1 VAGAFRR
8 LPRPVCKPTRRNAD
22 SHGRQDNC
30 CVRRH
35 DPRIGDAND
44 GTDVIDDRNRQ
55 LFEQA
60 VGSRPVTMSEDA
72 PSPSEIRRLLWRS
85 GGWVVALFW
94 LVQLVELSL
103 TSFVE
108 GTQRSLG
115 LLAPRILIVAAGMIL
130 SVPVIEVA
138 ALGAGGAF
146 GRRLLTTVFTALA
159 MCIAL
164 MAVDYMVYFIPFPA
178 GRLAFDLTEF
188 VYSGFGWSWFFLGL
202 AGAVVAL
209 SYSVEMRDRERR
221 LALLS
226 VEARDARLAALR
238 YQLNPHFL
246 FNTLNS
252 IAALIDDGEKEPA
265 ETMVVNLAEFLRA
278 TLELDPVIDIRL
290 SREVE
295 LQALYLSIE
304 ETRFPARLRTHY
316 DIDDAVA
323 GALVPALITQP
334 IVENAIRHAVA
345 RSSVPVT
352 VTIAAIARHGR
363 LRLTIADNGRAKGDA
378 MPGTGVGM
386 ANVRARL
393 ENRFGRAQSLD
404 AVRDAAGFRV
414 VLELPLRFVA

>member
-1 VAGAFRR
+1 M
-8 LPRPVCKPTRRNAD
+8 T
-22 SHGRQDNC
+22 
-30 CVRRH
+30 
-35 DPRIGDAND
+35 
-44 GTDVIDDRNRQ
+44 
-55 LFEQA
+55 
-60 VGSRPVTMSEDA
+60 EDA
-72 PSPSEIRRLLWRS
+72 PSPSEIRRLLWRA

-94 LVQLVELSL
+94 VVQLVELSL

-115 LLAPRILIVAAGMIL
+115 LLAPRILIVVAGMIL

-138 ALGAGGAF
+138 ALGAGGTF
-146 GRRLLTTVFTALA
+146 GRRLLATVFTALA
-159 MCIAL
+159 MCVLL
-164 MAVDYMVYFIPFPA
+164 MAVDYLIYFIPFPA

-209 SYSVEMRDRERR
+209 SYSVEIRDRERR
-221 LALLS
+221 LAALS
-226 VEARDARLAALR
+226 AEAREARLAALR

-252 IAALIDDGEKEPA
+252 IAALIDGGEKEPA
-265 ETMVVNLAEFLRA
+265 EAMVVNLAEFLRA

-290 SREVE
+290 SREIE

-304 ETRFPARLRTHY
+304 ETRFPERLRAHY
-316 DIDDAVA
+316 AIDDAVA
-323 GALVPALITQP
+323 AALVPALITQP

-352 VTIAAIARHGR
+352 ITIAAMAMEGR
-363 LRLTIADNGRAKGDA
+363 LRLTIADNGRAQGKA

-404 AVRDAAGFRV
+404 VARDATGFRV
-414 VLELPLRFVA
+414 VIELPLRFAA